1 MGLDIE
7 LCRKTEKR
15 EYLEVAYW
23 RGRYDV
29 LHDLYSVLDVEH
41 DNDAEEAD
49 SYDAISYQELIEV
62 MTVMRLRMED
72 NPPGARDYY
81 AEDMKVLAKVITV
94 MAEHEL
100 DYVFICAGY

>member
-62 MTVMRLRMED
+62 MTKMRLRMED
-72 NPPGARDYY
+72 NPMESRY
-81 AEDMKVLAKVITV
+81 AEDISQLGKTLRL